1 MAYRG
6 GGSRVDYDERDHFE
20 RERSRPGV
28 REYEDVDVRVR
39 DRERERERDRDRV
52 PAFLREDVRRPD
64 PGTLVLRARDV
75 ETVERPRRR
84 SPSVTR
90 VRAETRE
97 VVRARSVTPPPA
109 RRREVDD
116 IEIRTR
122 TVERERARS
131 PSRVRARFVERER
144 ERSPS
149 PERVV
154 RTTRYVERRR
164 SPSPVVDRERIRII
178 EHERERART
187 PSPSPSPSP
196 PPVIRGPR
204 IEREVITHYT
214 GIDHGVIQ
222 VRPPSPPPAPRP
234 RQTERETDIDI
245 YTSRH
250 ETEVDVH
257 RRVSHSRGRARSP
270 SVERRRR
277 PSVPA
282 HYHDDDVI
290 VRSDRNRLEVDVDV
304 DVDINGRHQHLHRSM
319 SPGGHHR
326 RAHSAAPPRA
336 ATRYYDDEA
345 EYITSRIED
354 RGRVGEALHG
364 ATRDWEIVD
373 VPPGTERVRM
383 DGAGGGAA
391 EVTWSKYSGVRR
403 AKFLP
408 EGDDVV
414 ARPAP
419 RAPSRGPVR
428 ERESD
433 TRINVLIHDDKK
445 EDRPVKEKRSDMWTE
460 ITKDL
465 VSRAAIEEMGYEYE
479 ETEYFYYILTY
490 LRYEDVLELVKLS
503 DRIRRARRE
512 RVRELEWERTD
523 YRDEWDTDYHRHS
536 HRHHSGGGYDDERVT
551 EREVIYDSGRPVR
564 GYLR

>member
-1 MAYRG
+1 MAYRSS
-6 GGSRVDYDERDHFE
+6 GSRIDYEELDHYE
-20 RERSRPGV
+20 RERSRAGV
-28 REYEDVDVRVR
+28 REYESDVDVRVR
-39 DRERERERDRDRV
+39 DRERERDRV
-52 PAFLREDVRRPD
+52 PAFMREDVRRTDTGP
-64 PGTLVLRARDV
+64 LVLRARDV

-84 SPSVTR
+84 SPSMTR

-97 VVRARSVTPPPA
+97 VVRARSVTPPP
-109 RRREVDD
+109 RRREVERDD
-116 IEIRTR
+116 VEIRTR
-122 TVERERARS
+122 TIERERVRS

-144 ERSPS
+144 SPS
-149 PERVV
+149 PEPV
-154 RTTRYVERRR
+154 RTRYVARRR
-164 SPSPVVDRERIRII
+164 SPSPLVDRERIRII

-222 VRPPSPPPAPRP
+222 VRPPSPPPPPRQ

-257 RRVSHSRGRARSP
+257 RRVSRSRGRARSP
-270 SVERRRR
+270 SVERRR
-277 PSVPA
+277 PSAPA
-282 HYHDDDVI
+282 HFHDDEVI
-290 VRSDRNRLEVDVDV
+290 VRSDRNRLEVDVDI
-304 DVDINGRHQHLHRSM
+304 DHHHHLQRSK
-319 SPGGHHR
+319 SPGGHR

-336 ATRYYDDEA
+336 RFDDEA

-354 RGRVGEALHG
+354 RGRMGEALHG

-383 DGAGGGAA
+383 DGVGGAA
-391 EVTWSKYSGVRR
+391 TEVTWSKYAGVRR

-408 EGDDVV
+408 DGASEAVV
-414 ARPAP
+414 
-419 RAPSRGPVR
+419 RAPPVVSRPR
-428 ERESD
+428 ERERERETD
-433 TRINVLIHDDKK
+433 TRINVQIHDDKR
-445 EDRPVKEKRSDMWTE
+445 EERPVKEKRSDMWTE

-465 VSRAAIEEMGYEYE
+465 VSRSAIEEMGYEYE

-503 DRIRRARRE
+503 DRIRRARKDRLRE
-512 RVRELEWERTD
+512 IEWERD
-523 YRDEWDTDYHRHS
+523 YRDGWDTDYHRHS
-536 HRHHSGGGYDDERVT
+536 HRHHSGAGYEDERERIT

>member
-1 MAYRG
+1 MLTQTA
-6 GGSRVDYDERDHFE
+6 
-20 RERSRPGV
+20 P
-28 REYEDVDVRVR
+28 
-39 DRERERERDRDRV
+39 
-52 PAFLREDVRRPD
+52 
-64 PGTLVLRARDV
+64 
-75 ETVERPRRR
+75 
-84 SPSVTR
+84 
-90 VRAETRE
+90 
-97 VVRARSVTPPPA
+97 
-109 RRREVDD
+109 
-116 IEIRTR
+116 
-122 TVERERARS
+122 
-131 PSRVRARFVERER
+131 
-144 ERSPS
+144 
-149 PERVV
+149 
-154 RTTRYVERRR
+154 
-164 SPSPVVDRERIRII
+164 
-178 EHERERART
+178 
-187 PSPSPSPSP
+187 
-196 PPVIRGPR
+196 
-204 IEREVITHYT
+204 
-214 GIDHGVIQ
+214 GVIQ
-222 VRPPSPPPAPRP
+222 IRPPSPPPAPRP

-270 SVERRRR
+270 SVERHRR

-290 VRSDRNRLEVDVDV
+290 VRSDRNRLEVDG

-445 EDRPVKEKRSDMWTE
+445 EERPVKEKRSDMWTE

-490 LRYEDVLELVKLS
+490 LRYVSLFLPC
-503 DRIRRARRE
+503 RAIS
-512 RVRELEWERTD
+512 RTD
-523 YRDEWDTDYHRHS
+523 ASWADANMNQRRTSSSWSSCRTA
-536 HRHHSGGGYDDERVT
+536 SGGRGGSACASS
-551 EREVIYDSGRPVR
+551 SGSAPTTATSGTRTTTATATGTTR
-564 GYLR
+564 GAATTTRG

>member
-6 GGSRVDYDERDHFE
+6 GGSRADYEERDHY
-20 RERSRPGV
+20 ERSRSRAGV
-28 REYEDVDVRVR
+28 REYEDVDLRV
-39 DRERERERDRDRV
+39 RERERDRV
-52 PAFLREDVRRPD
+52 PAFMREEIRRPE
-64 PGTLVLRARDV
+64 PGPLVLRARDV

-97 VVRARSVTPPPA
+97 VVRARSVTPPPP
-109 RRREVDD
+109 RRREVVERDD
-116 IEIRTR
+116 VEVRTR
-122 TVERERARS
+122 TVERERVRS
-131 PSRVRARFVERER
+131 PSRVRTRFIER

-149 PERVV
+149 PERV

-204 IEREVITHYT
+204 IEREVVTHYT
-214 GIDHGVIQ
+214 GIDHGIIQ
-222 VRPPSPPPAPRP
+222 VRPPSPPPPPRQ

-270 SVERRRR
+270 SVERRR
-277 PSVPA
+277 PSAPA
-282 HYHDDDVI
+282 HYHDDEVI
-290 VRSDRNRLEVDVDV
+290 VRSDRNRLDVEID
-304 DVDINGRHQHLHRSM
+304 HHHHPHRSM
-319 SPGGHHR
+319 SPGGHR
-326 RAHSAAPPRA
+326 RAHSAAPGRV
-336 ATRYYDDEA
+336 RYDDEA
-345 EYITSRIED
+345 EYITSRIEE
-354 RGRVGEALHG
+354 RGRVGEAYHG

-383 DGAGGGAA
+383 DGAGGGAT

-408 EGDDVV
+408 DGDTAVV
-414 ARPAP
+414 
-419 RAPSRGPVR
+419 RAPPVVSSRPR
-428 ERESD
+428 ERERERETD
-433 TRINVLIHDDKK
+433 TRINVQIYDDKK
-445 EDRPVKEKRSDMWTE
+445 EERPVKEKKSDMWTE

-465 VSRAAIEEMGYEYE
+465 VSRRAIEEMGYEYE

-503 DRIRRARRE
+503 DRIRRARKDRIRE
-512 RVRELEWERTD
+512 IEWERD
-523 YRDEWDTDYHRHS
+523 YRDDWESDYRRHGHGHR
-536 HRHHSGGGYDDERVT
+536 GGYEDERIRET
-551 EREVIYDSGRPVR
+551 EVIYDSGRPAR
-564 GYLR
+564 GYIR

>member
-1 MAYRG
+1 MSSYRG
-6 GGSRVDYDERDHFE
+6 GGRVEYEE
-20 RERSRPGV
+20 RERSRAGV
-28 REYEDVDVRVR
+28 REYQDVDVRVR
-39 DRERERERDRDRV
+39 ERERESDRV
-52 PAFLREDVRRPD
+52 PAFLREEVRRTDAGP
-64 PGTLVLRARDV
+64 LVLRARDV

-97 VVRARSVTPPPA
+97 IVRARSVTPPP
-109 RRREVDD
+109 RRREVVERDD
-116 IEIRTR
+116 VEIRTR
-122 TVERERARS
+122 TIERERVRS
-131 PSRVRARFVERER
+131 PSRVRTRIVER

-149 PERVV
+149 PERI

-204 IEREVITHYT
+204 VEREVITHYV
-214 GIDHGVIQ
+214 GVDHGLIQ
-222 VRPPSPPPAPRP
+222 ARPPTPPPPPRK
-234 RQTERETDIDI
+234 RVTERETDIDI

-270 SVERRRR
+270 SVERRR

-282 HYHDDDVI
+282 HYHDDEVI
-290 VRSDRNRLEVDVDV
+290 VRSDRNHLEVDID
-304 DVDINGRHQHLHRSM
+304 HHHHHAHRSK
-319 SPGGHHR
+319 SPGGHR
-326 RAHSAAPPRA
+326 RAHSAAPPARV
-336 ATRYYDDEA
+336 RYDDQA
-345 EYITSRIED
+345 DYITTRIED
-354 RGRVGEALHG
+354 RGRMGEALHG
-364 ATRDWEIVD
+364 HTRDWEIVD

-383 DGAGGGAA
+383 DGVGGGAA

-408 EGDDVV
+408 DGDTTAVV
-414 ARPAP
+414 RAPAPARP
-419 RAPSRGPVR
+419 R
-428 ERESD
+428 ERERERETD
-433 TRINVLIHDDKK
+433 TRINVQIYDDKK
-445 EDRPVKEKRSDMWTE
+445 EERPVKEKRSDMWTE

-465 VSRAAIEEMGYEYE
+465 VSRAAIDEMGYEYE

-503 DRIRRARRE
+503 DRIRRARKD
-512 RVRELEWERTD
+512 RVREIEWDRD
-523 YRDEWDTDYHRHS
+523 YRDDNWETDYHRHK
-536 HRHHSGGGYDDERVT
+536 HRHYSGGGYEDERIT